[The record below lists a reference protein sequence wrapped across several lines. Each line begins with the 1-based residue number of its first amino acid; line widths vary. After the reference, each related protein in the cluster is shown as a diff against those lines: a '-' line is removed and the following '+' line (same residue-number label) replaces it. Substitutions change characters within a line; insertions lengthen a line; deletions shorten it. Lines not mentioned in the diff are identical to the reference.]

1 MNVFEGKLVSEG
13 LRVGI
18 VCARFNEF
26 ITSKLLSGALDGLT
40 RHGVADADILQRRAA
55 KLREFRALA
64 LRMDRLRIEALA
76 RAEEFMSSQRPS

>member
-1 MNVFEGKLVSEG
+1 MRIVIDENMPLVDQLFAPFGEIV
-13 LRVGI
+13 RVPGRRMD
-18 VCARFNEF
+18 AA
-26 ITSKLLSGALDGLT
+26 TL
-40 RHGVADADILQRRAA
+40 ADADVLQRRAA